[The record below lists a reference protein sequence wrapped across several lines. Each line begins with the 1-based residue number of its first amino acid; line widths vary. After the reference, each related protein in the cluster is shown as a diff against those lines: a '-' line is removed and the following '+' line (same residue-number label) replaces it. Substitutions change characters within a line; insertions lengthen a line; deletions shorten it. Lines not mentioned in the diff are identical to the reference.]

1 MDNYERITHWTVR
14 GGSLLLVVAVLTSI
28 IIQDYTTFLP
38 LGLFNTAREP
48 YTQLANA
55 CLIVTSAI
63 FVTLIAETWWGGRWR
78 LAGAMRGGL
87 FLFMASELLLGGV
100 DRLLVSQ
107 NPQSSLGGPY
117 YEMRTARGTWVFLKK
132 AHAGSPLGFRTDY
145 PYKLVPDRR
154 RILFLGDS
162 YTEGSGR
169 SRACNYPSVVENML
183 RDQLGDVEVMNA
195 GVSGYGPVDALNLLG
210 LLREEGYRF
219 DALIYNLFTENDFTD
234 NLPDTDRRIVGGV
247 IFRVPRSWFLRTF
260 HPLNSYLFRYALVV
274 WRMGTFSTEDWRQF
288 SLESGNCIF
297 SEERHGEVSPALGE
311 LIRQRLTG
319 SQRVARSKRTQ
330 EEFIRAIATMK
341 AEADKL
347 GIPFIAV
354 VFPDRVVADSELRV
368 RLNLDAKQL
377 APLNSLHALVHQA
390 VPNTPIIEVVEALRE
405 HSNMY
410 RIDDSHLSDLGNK
423 VAGEYVGEKL
433 VGLLANTRLGK
444 P

>member
-1 MDNYERITHWTVR
+1 
-14 GGSLLLVVAVLTSI
+14 
-28 IIQDYTTFLP
+28 
-38 LGLFNTAREP
+38 
-48 YTQLANA
+48 
-55 CLIVTSAI
+55 
-63 FVTLIAETWWGGRWR
+63 
-78 LAGAMRGGL
+78 
-87 FLFMASELLLGGV
+87 
-100 DRLLVSQ
+100 
-107 NPQSSLGGPY
+107 
-117 YEMRTARGTWVFLKK
+117 
-132 AHAGSPLGFRTDY
+132 
-145 PYKLVPDRR
+145 
-154 RILFLGDS
+154 
-162 YTEGSGR
+162 
-169 SRACNYPSVVENML
+169 
-183 RDQLGDVEVMNA
+183 
-195 GVSGYGPVDALNLLG
+195 
-210 LLREEGYRF
+210 
-219 DALIYNLFTENDFTD
+219 
-234 NLPDTDRRIVGGV
+234 
-247 IFRVPRSWFLRTF
+247 
-260 HPLNSYLFRYALVV
+260 
-274 WRMGTFSTEDWRQF
+274 MGTFSAEDRRQF

-297 SEERHGEVSPALGE
+297 SEERHGEVSPSVGG

-319 SQRVARSKRTQ
+319 SQRVAQSKRTQ
-330 EEFIRAIATMK
+330 QEFIRAIATMK

>member
-132 AHAGSPLGFRTDY
+132 AHAGSPLGFRTDH

-169 SRACNYPSVVENML
+169 SLACNYPSVVENML

-297 SEERHGEVSPALGE
+297 SEERHGEVSPSLGG

-319 SQRVARSKRTQ
+319 SQRVAQSKRTQ
-330 EEFIRAIATMK
+330 QEFIRAIATMK

>member
-1 MDNYERITHWTVR
+1 MDNYKRIIHWTVR
-14 GGSLLLVVAVLTSI
+14 GGSLLLVLAILTAI
-28 IIQDYTTFLP
+28 IIQDYTDVLP

-48 YTQLANA
+48 YTQLATA
-55 CLIVTSAI
+55 CLIVTSAV

-87 FLFMASELLLGGV
+87 FLFVASELLLGGV

-107 NPQSSLGGPY
+107 NPQSSLGGAY
-117 YEMRTARGTWVFLKK
+117 YERRTERGTWVFLKK
-132 AHAGSPLGFRTDY
+132 AHAGSTLGFRTDH
-145 PYKLVPDRR
+145 PYKRVPDHR

-169 SRACNYPSVVENML
+169 SPACNYPSVVENVL

-195 GVSGYGPVDALNLLG
+195 GVSGYGPVEALNLLR
-210 LLREEGYRF
+210 LLRDEGYRF
-219 DALIYNLFTENDFTD
+219 DALVYNLFTENDFTD

-247 IFRVPRSWFLRTF
+247 IFRAPRSWFLRTF

-274 WRMGTFSTEDWRQF
+274 WRMGTYSTEEWGQF

-297 SEERHGEVSPALGE
+297 SERHGEVSPSLGE
-311 LIRQRLTG
+311 LIRQRLAG
-319 SQRVARSKRTQ
+319 SQRVAQSRRAQ
-330 EEFIRAIATMK
+330 QEFIRTIAAMK

-354 VFPDRVVADSELRV
+354 VFPDRVVADSDLRV

-377 APLNSLHALVHQA
+377 APLDSLYALVYQA
-390 VPNTPIIEVVEALRE
+390 VPDTPIIEVVEALGG
-405 HSNMY
+405 HSDMY
-410 RIDDSHLSDLGNK
+410 RIADTHLSDLGNK

-433 VGLLANTRLGK
+433 VGLLATTKRGK
-444 P
+444 R

>member
-1 MDNYERITHWTVR
+1 M
-14 GGSLLLVVAVLTSI
+14 
-28 IIQDYTTFLP
+28 
-38 LGLFNTAREP
+38 
-48 YTQLANA
+48 
-55 CLIVTSAI
+55 
-63 FVTLIAETWWGGRWR
+63 
-78 LAGAMRGGL
+78 
-87 FLFMASELLLGGV
+87 
-100 DRLLVSQ
+100 
-107 NPQSSLGGPY
+107 
-117 YEMRTARGTWVFLKK
+117 
-132 AHAGSPLGFRTDY
+132 
-145 PYKLVPDRR
+145 
-154 RILFLGDS
+154 
-162 YTEGSGR
+162 
-169 SRACNYPSVVENML
+169 
-183 RDQLGDVEVMNA
+183 
-195 GVSGYGPVDALNLLG
+195 
-210 LLREEGYRF
+210 REEGYRF

-247 IFRVPRSWFLRTF
+247 IFRVPRSWFLGTF

-297 SEERHGEVSPALGE
+297 SEERHGEVSPSLGG

-319 SQRVARSKRTQ
+319 SQRVAQSKRTQ
-330 EEFIRAIATMK
+330 QEFIRAIATMK

>member
-1 MDNYERITHWTVR
+1 MDNYARVTHWTVR
-14 GGSLLLVVAVLTSI
+14 GGSLLFVAAILASI
-28 IIQDYTTFLP
+28 IVQDYTDVLP
-38 LGLFNTAREP
+38 LGLVNTAREP

-63 FVTLIAETWWGGRWR
+63 FVTLIAETCCGGRWR

-87 FLFMASELLLGGV
+87 FLFMASELLLCGL

-117 YEMRTARGTWVFLKK
+117 YEKRTARGTWVFLKK
-132 AHAGSPLGFRTDY
+132 AHAGSTLGFRADH
-145 PYKLVPDRR
+145 PYNRVPDHR

-183 RDQLGDVEVMNA
+183 RNQLGDVEVMNA

-260 HPLNSYLFRYALVV
+260 HPLHSYLFRYALVV
-274 WRMGTFSTEDWRQF
+274 WRMGTFSTEEWRKF

-297 SEERHGEVSPALGE
+297 SEASHGEVSPSLGE
-311 LIRQRLTG
+311 LIRQRLAG
-319 SQRVARSKRTQ
+319 SQRVAQSKRAQ
-330 EEFIRAIATMK
+330 QEFIRAIAAMK
-341 AEADKL
+341 TEADKL
-347 GIPFIAV
+347 RIPFIAV

-377 APLNSLHALVHQA
+377 VSLNSLHALVYQA
-390 VPNTPIIEVVEALRE
+390 VPSTPIIEVVEALRGY
-405 HSNMY
+405 SDVY
-410 RIDDSHLSDLGNK
+410 RVGDTHLSDLGNK

-433 VGLLANTRLGK
+433 VGLLATTTLGK